1 MVRKRPNDSGI
12 QELEQMFRAKDPRGK
27 PFPWSRRRLLRALY
41 ILNLIF
47 IIGVAIYLLAVYGA
61 RFLEA
66 HTL

>member
-1 MVRKRPNDSGI
+1 
-12 QELEQMFRAKDPRGK
+12 MFRAKDPRGK

-61 RFLEA
+61 RFLDA